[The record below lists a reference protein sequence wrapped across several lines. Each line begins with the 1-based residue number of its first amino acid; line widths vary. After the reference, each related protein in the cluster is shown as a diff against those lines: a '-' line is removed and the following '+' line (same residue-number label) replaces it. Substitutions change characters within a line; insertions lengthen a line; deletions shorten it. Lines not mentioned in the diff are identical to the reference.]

1 MPPPLRRLLS
11 ALPFVQNGA
20 ELYVRTGWHKPTPYD
35 EWRSQPP
42 FRPTNTLR
50 ADHFGRSLR
59 RRRAVRG
66 LVRWSL
72 MLGVAWL
79 VIESVQSLSLL

>member
-1 MPPPLRRLLS
+1 MFPPLRRLLS

-35 EWRSQPP
+35 ECRSQPP

-59 RRRAVRG
+59 RRRVVRG
-66 LVRWSL
+66 LLRWTL
-72 MLGVAWL
+72 MFVVAWVVL
-79 VIESVQSLSLL
+79 ESVRSLISL

>member
-1 MPPPLRRLLS
+1 MPPSLRRLLN
-11 ALPFVQNGA
+11 ALPFAQDGA
-20 ELYVRTGWHKPTPYD
+20 ELYVRTGWHKPTPFD

-59 RRRAVRG
+59 RRRLLRG
-66 LVRWSL
+66 VLRWGCLVA
-72 MLGVAWL
+72 VAW
-79 VIESVQSLSLL
+79 VAVESARSLALL

>member
-1 MPPPLRRLLS
+1 MFPPLRRLLS
-11 ALPFVQNGA
+11 ALPFVQNGT
-20 ELYVRTGWHKPTPYD
+20 EQYIRTDWHKPTPFD

-50 ADHFGRSLR
+50 ADHFGRTLR
-59 RRRAVRG
+59 RRRVVRA

-72 MLGVAWL
+72 MLVVAWVVL
-79 VIESVQSLSLL
+79 ESVRSFGLL